1 MENKKLDNEKEELIN
16 QLTTKISVVTSDE
29 ELFYPKED
37 LSILNRKRNN
47 KGFISVTVISIL
59 LIIIAVVIFLV
70 IKK

>member
-1 MENKKLDNEKEELIN
+1 MENKEKEELIN
-16 QLTTKISVVTSDE
+16 QLTTKISVVNSDE

-47 KGFISVTVISIL
+47 RGFINLTVISIL
-59 LIIIAVVIFLV
+59 LIVVAIAIFLV